1 MSMCFLRG
9 RPPAG
14 VVSHQQ
20 VPPASFHLQGKDGD
34 SGHLSRWSPS
44 DDKQMTVLTSEC
56 RHTHSPS
63 GAVRPIHRWEMCC
76 SNIFLSWESGHKTG
90 GCHRRKSPVHVKMGE
105 TPGCP
110 PKKLSP
116 SSHHSPLL
124 RPQ

>member
-14 VVSHQQ
+14 VVGHQQ

-56 RHTHSPS
+56 RHTHLL
-63 GAVRPIHRWEMCC
+63 GLYGQFADGKCAVQTYFSAGSLETKQ
-76 SNIFLSWESGHKTG
+76 GGVTG
-90 GCHRRKSPVHVKMGE
+90 GKA
-105 TPGCP
+105 
-110 PKKLSP
+110 LST
-116 SSHHSPLL
+116 
-124 RPQ
+124 